1 MKANLDS
8 HRLVLGA
15 DPATLGLATMAAES
29 LGVTGRFDDASSLD
43 LDSVGRAGAVFG
55 PPTAA
60 DRSSAATTRSTGRVS
75 VTTLSRWR

>member
-1 MKANLDS
+1 VKANLDS

-43 LDSVGRAGAVFG
+43 LDSVGWAGAVFG
-55 PPTAA
+55 PPTAQTVPLPLLR
-60 DRSSAATTRSTGRVS
+60 DRPDE
-75 VTTLSRWR
+75 SR